1 MRWRSGSS
9 VIAAGASGPVTH
21 LCLPVCA
28 SSGCQVSQFRCPKK
42 KKKLVLKW
50 VCLVYSFACSSKCT
64 TSLHT
69 VQVYKVRSSEW
80 HNTQLPLSAKS
91 YKASHQTSSPQRILP
106 SLFPSPSLTGPFLS
120 IFFLSFFFNT
130 HKSRLPTWKGVNDT
144 RCKGKFYLTFHLS
157 LTRAIIW
164 STYDSINS
172 HTKHL
177 SASKVSQNHLQLQL
191 QNEWQTIEQHLSNY
205 LMSNKPKAP
214 AIFLFPPRWTHS
226 HKIRDSIQFL

>member
-1 MRWRSGSS
+1 MTQHATSS
-9 VIAAGASGPVTH
+9 
-21 LCLPVCA
+21 L
-28 SSGCQVSQFRCPKK
+28 R
-42 KKKLVLKW
+42 KKLQSLP
-50 VCLVYSFACSSKCT
+50 SNFFSSK
-64 TSLHT
+64 
-69 VQVYKVRSSEW
+69 
-80 HNTQLPLSAKS
+80 NTPLIISFPLSHRS
-91 YKASHQTSSPQRILP
+91 FSEH
-106 SLFPSPSLTGPFLS
+106 FLS
-120 IFFLSFFFNT
+120 FFLSFFFNT